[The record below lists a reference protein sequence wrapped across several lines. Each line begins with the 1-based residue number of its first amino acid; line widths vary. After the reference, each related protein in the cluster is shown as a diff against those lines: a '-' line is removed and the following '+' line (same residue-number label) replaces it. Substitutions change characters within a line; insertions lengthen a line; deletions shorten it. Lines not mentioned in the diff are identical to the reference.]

1 MGKFSFEDKIKAVQD
16 YLEGKES
23 FRDIGKRIGID
34 HKSIASWV
42 ALYNEHGPDGLI
54 LRYTNYS
61 AEFKIDVLN
70 YMNEKGTSLL
80 DTAAIF
86 KIPSPSTILQ
96 WKKVLEEQGIDALT
110 LKKRGLPSMNKSTK
124 KKQPVEGSQ
133 EVLLAEIDR
142 LKMEN
147 AYLKKLNALV
157 QEERKLKSAKKHR

>member
-1 MGKFSFEDKIKAVQD
+1 MGKFSFEDKMKAVQD

-34 HKSIASWV
+34 HKSIANWV

-86 KIPSPSTILQ
+86 NIPSPSTILQ
-96 WKKVLEEQGIDALT
+96 WQKVLEEQGIDALT
-110 LKKRGLPSMNKSTK
+110 LKKRGRPSMNKNTK

-133 EVLLAEIDR
+133 ELLAEIDR